1 MNNKLFKLGALLV
14 VLLALSLATAFG
26 QTVYVD
32 VTNGSDTYTGVNSTN
47 SPAGTGPLAT
57 INAGI
62 GKLANGGTLVIFA
75 GTYNGGDGAGAA
87 INITTAALT
96 GITFEFRQLNSN
108 QQVLLSAGS
117 FTYNVTGGVLTV
129 AATNGTEY
137 MTVNDLILG
146 SSTKNSSMN
155 IPVASYVQVASNNTV
170 TLWGTS
176 AFTNQAPQKTTNI
189 QVSYQGGT
197 SVVAGPESNYG
208 TYGTGTIT
216 VNKTAGT
223 SVTFNNAMT
232 LGGLNV
238 TSGDATFN
246 GAVTMGVY
254 DMQNTS
260 TGTVTFASTVGLSVV
275 TSTTNDVGTILNTS
289 TGSIVFNG
297 AVTWT
302 GTNTT
307 NVIGQAVTGQYF
319 VENQSTGSIL
329 INSSISLVASDG
341 AAARNVSGWVYNNGG
356 TLTLGAVTAAATT
369 TNSNSF
375 TLSAYNAAVGTGV
388 MNVSGGTFRGDMF
401 NGAGA
406 TTNILGATTVGGL
419 FTNAGTVA
427 TSSNMLTLS
436 GASAHA
442 TNGGTVTSAAGGGI
456 TVTAGGSSFNGGT
469 LGNLTINHGTAA
481 TTTISGAVNASNLTV
496 TKGTLSIGAA
506 TTVAT
511 AGTTTVNGG
520 TLAIGAFTFTTGGF
534 TQSSG
539 TVTLTNNVASIL
551 DLKGSFNRTAGTFT
565 NGGASS
571 IVKFTGTG
579 AQSFNGG
586 PLIQVGDLSFTNTAA
601 TITLGQSV
609 RVQGN
614 CTINASTNLALG
626 TLNIILI
633 GNASAMTNNGT
644 YTASGGGGVIFGGST
659 TVSGGLA
666 ATSQTISGTGVY
678 SYITIDVGA
687 NDVQMA
693 SVQDVKFNGVLT
705 LTSGNLEV
713 NAGGGT
719 FGPTGTAASIIR
731 NIATSGGSAKGVWVN
746 AGGFNTNSP
755 VDYDLQYTGAMTA
768 TNTLNT
774 GGTVGAEFTLG
785 NVKNL
790 TISVT
795 QPSSTSQTENTL
807 DVVSAG
813 AMTIKGNFTLT
824 APASTF
830 VNQITLP
837 AQNLTINGALT
848 VGSGSYILNGNAAN
862 PIALAG
868 DAMTHS
874 VAGTIS
880 AAGILTVTG
889 SGSALNGST
898 VSGDPATVNSV
909 AFEPAANNSNF
920 TSSNLKTI
928 SGNLTIE
935 GVSTKTGTTATIAM
949 GATDANLTGNL
960 VIGNTTLTPAVTV
973 TIAGTSTSTHGG
985 ALTLTN
991 GTLTYTRGGAG
1002 STIGGAVTLTA
1013 GTLTLGSSITVTGAT
1028 TMAAGNLTMGTFSY
1042 TQLGSG
1048 ASPDFNR
1055 TGAGALTAT
1064 TGALIL
1070 DGTTALD
1077 LTPGATF
1084 SVPRLTFKAG
1094 TIGINAAMTV
1104 SDVLTNT
1111 AGAVT
1116 LGGALTFSGN
1126 THTFT
1131 AGSIAGSALIYTGTA
1146 PTATFAASVG
1156 INSITVNTDGIFT
1169 IADKAATP
1177 AVARTVTV
1185 AGTFTQTKGDVA
1197 LGINSLTITGTFT
1210 RTAGNWTMGT
1220 GYLVFN
1226 TATAFTQGTGFAVD
1240 NLEIDQSISAA
1251 SLTTAMSVNKNLLIK
1266 GGTLTINAGKLTLGD
1281 GCLVERQADAAMLS
1295 SIPTFAGAVSV
1306 KYTTAGPIST
1316 AANFNELPATVT
1328 NFSVITPSS
1337 ATLPKNVTVNGT
1349 LTLSGVLTTTATTK
1363 NITMAD
1369 GSSLVLQAAG
1379 TTVLP
1384 VTGLVLPA
1392 SPGKISITYDGTFS
1406 VTTRELGTVTS
1417 GAYDNAV
1424 NNVTFKSGTTT
1435 LDNNLTIAGTTTF
1448 SGGTFAM
1455 AAKTVTVQGSIT
1467 QTSATSFF
1475 SSTATGTVQFTG
1487 AAAQTLTLKA
1497 DLSWPVNVSFKLS
1510 KTNATDALTL
1520 TGGNLDFAT
1529 NTPTVTFTKGLLAT
1543 GTAYVVTLKQGSAS
1557 GQPTQGYTRTSGHV
1571 VGQVKKFVDKTDV
1584 IAISRVEF
1592 PVGTADGF
1600 YRPFA
1605 IYFKNTPQA
1614 SVNLTVAHSNVRPG
1628 GQNGYPIH
1636 DGALV
1641 ITNYPNFYWYV
1652 KSDLSLAPS
1661 YLFDMEAQ
1669 AEGYAD
1675 YAADGIQNMRFV
1687 RRDSGLVSN
1696 QWVEQKNNNTNTVL
1710 YDNSTIAA
1718 NWPAVKVVDATGGVT
1733 TQGSI
1738 FSFSQINKAPVFNPA
1753 PTSMTKNEG
1762 DTVSVTFT
1770 AVDPDLG
1777 DVAVM
1782 SATVKPT
1789 GSTFDASTGKFTW
1802 VLGYDLASKT
1812 TPTATATVTIRA
1824 TDTYGPLSKDTSIV
1838 ITINNVN
1845 RAPKFNPR
1853 TVTSTPKDTDTLKVT
1868 LAATDADADALT
1880 YTYLSATPTPTNV
1893 PTVAGTVLTWK
1904 PAFADIG
1911 LTFTIKALVSD
1922 GAGGTDTLTV
1932 SATVGRSVK
1941 RGDVDGNGTVQAA
1954 DASVVLK
1961 HVAGITLITDAAAL
1975 YAADATNNGTISA
1988 FDAAYILQA
1997 AAGLITLPASATSS
2011 DNLSLNKIGVAAG
2024 TLSLSSPEAT
2034 KDAEVVKVALK
2045 LSNAA
2050 NVYAAQLTS
2059 KADFSLMS
2067 IEGVSAALP
2076 EGWQMQWNVVDNEL
2090 RVAMAGT
2097 TPLSSGEVAAITVRL
2112 KNKESRLN
2120 FSSDAMLNESS
2131 QSLGAVEIA
2140 AVPTTFA
2147 LELNYPNPF
2156 NPSTTMKYQIPNDAN
2171 VSLDVYNLQGQKIR
2185 TLVAKEQKA
2194 GYYSVVWDGR
2204 NEAGQT
2210 VSSGLYLY
2218 RVQAGSF
2225 VAVHKMM
2232 LIK

>member
-75 GTYNGGDGAGAA
+75 GTYNGGDNAGGA

-108 QQVLLSAGS
+108 NQVLLSAGA
-117 FTYNVTGGVLTV
+117 FTYNVSGGVLTL

-137 MTVNDLILG
+137 MTINDLTLG

-155 IPVASYVQVASNNTV
+155 IPVASYLQLGSNNTI

-232 LGGLNV
+232 LGGV
-238 TSGDATFN
+238 MVSSGDATFN

-254 DMQNTS
+254 DIQNTS
-260 TGTVTFASTVGLSVV
+260 TGTLTFANTVGLSVV

-302 GTNTT
+302 GTNTG
-307 NVIGQAVTGQYF
+307 NVIGQAVSGQYF
-319 VENQSTGSIL
+319 AENQSTGSIL
-329 INSSISLVASDG
+329 FNSTITLTAGDGGAS
-341 AAARNVSGWVYNNGG
+341 RNVSGWVYNNGG
-356 TLTLGAVTAAATT
+356 TLTLGTVSALATT

-388 MNVSGGTFRGDMF
+388 MNVAGGTFRGDMF

-427 TSSNMLTLS
+427 TSGNTLTLS

-442 TNGGTVTSAAGGGI
+442 TNGGTVTSSAGGGI

-481 TTTISGAVNASNLTV
+481 TTTISGAVNASNITV

-539 TVTLTNNVASIL
+539 TVTLSNSASSIL
-551 DLKGSFNRTAGTFT
+551 DLKGSFNRTAGTYT
-565 NGGASS
+565 AGAASVNS
-571 IVKFTGTG
+571 FTGTG

-586 PLIQVGDLSFTNTAA
+586 PLIQVGNLTFTNTAA

-614 CTINASTNLALG
+614 CTINASTNLSLG

-633 GNASAMTNNGT
+633 GATSAMTNNGT
-644 YTASGGGGVIFGGST
+644 YSASGGGGVIFGGAT
-659 TVSGGLA
+659 TVSGGT
-666 ATSQTISGTGVY
+666 TSGGQTFSGTGVY
-678 SYITIDVGA
+678 SYITVDVGFG
-687 NDVQMA
+687 NDVVM
-693 SVQDVKFNGVLT
+693 STVNDVKFNGVLT
-705 LTSGNLEV
+705 LTSGNIKV
-713 NAGGGT
+713 NAGGGS
-719 FGPTGTAASIIR
+719 FGPTGTSASIIR
-731 NIATSGGSAKGVWVN
+731 NIATGTASDKGVYVT

-768 TNTLNT
+768 TNSLNT
-774 GGTVGAEFTLG
+774 GGATGAEFTLG
-785 NVKNL
+785 NVRNL

-795 QPSSTSQTENTL
+795 QPSSSSQTENTL
-807 DVVSAG
+807 DIISAG

-824 APASTF
+824 APAATY

-862 PIALAG
+862 PITLAG
-868 DAMTHS
+868 DAMSHS

-880 AAGILTVTG
+880 AAGVLTVTG

-898 VSGDPATVNSV
+898 VAGDPATVASV

-935 GVSTKTGTTATIAM
+935 GVSTKTGTTATITM
-949 GATDANLTGNL
+949 GATDANLGGNL

-973 TIAGTSTSTHGG
+973 TIAGTSTSTHVG

-1028 TMAAGNLTMGTFSY
+1028 TMAAGNLVAGTFNY

-1055 TGAGALTAT
+1055 TGAGTFTAT

-1104 SDVLTNT
+1104 TDVLTNT
-1111 AGAVT
+1111 AGNVT
-1116 LGGALTFSGN
+1116 LSGALTFSGN

-1146 PTATFAASVG
+1146 PTATFKVDAA
-1156 INSITVNTDGIFT
+1156 INSITVNSTGVLT
-1169 IADKAATP
+1169 IATTDPTTP
-1177 AVARTVTV
+1177 TAHTVTV
-1185 AGTFTQTKGDVA
+1185 AGTFTQTAGDVA
-1197 LGINSLTITGTFT
+1197 LGINSLKVTGTFT

-1240 NLEIDQSISAA
+1240 NLEIDQSIAAA
-1251 SLTTAMSVNKNLLIK
+1251 SLTTAMTVNKNLLIK
-1266 GGTLTINAGKLTLGD
+1266 AGTLSINAGKLTLGD
-1281 GCLVERQADAAMLS
+1281 GCLVERQGDAAMLS

-1306 KYTTAGPIST
+1306 KYSTAGPIST
-1316 AANFNELPATVT
+1316 AANFNELPSTVT

-1337 ATLPKNVTVNGT
+1337 VTLPKNVTVNGT
-1349 LTLSGVLTTTATTK
+1349 LTLSGVLTTVASTQ

-1392 SPGKISITYDGTFS
+1392 SPGKISITYDGTFA

-1417 GAYDNAV
+1417 GAYVNPV

-1435 LDNNLTIAGTTTF
+1435 LDNNLTIVGTTTF

-1455 AAKTVTVQGSIT
+1455 AAKTVTVQGNIT

-1487 AAAQTLTLKA
+1487 AVAQTLTLKA
-1497 DLSWPVNVSFKLS
+1497 DLVWPSNVSFKLN

-1520 TGGNLDFAT
+1520 TGGNIDFAT
-1529 NTPTVTFTKGLLAT
+1529 NGTVVTFTNGVLAT

-1557 GQPTQGYTRTSGHV
+1557 GQPTQGYTRTTGFV

-1592 PVGTADGF
+1592 PVGTPDGN

-1636 DGALV
+1636 DGALT

-1652 KSDLSLAPS
+1652 KSDISLAPS

-1669 AEGYAD
+1669 AQGYAD

-1687 RRDSGLVSN
+1687 RRDSGLVNN

-1718 NWPAVKVVDATGGVT
+1718 NWPAVKVVDATGGIT

-1738 FSFSQINKAPVFNPA
+1738 FSYSQINKAPLFSAA
-1753 PTSMTKNEG
+1753 PTNLTKNEG
-1762 DTVSVTFT
+1762 DTVSVTYT
-1770 AVDPDLG
+1770 ATDPDLG
-1777 DVAVM
+1777 DLAVM
-1782 SATVKPT
+1782 SAVTLPT
-1789 GSTFDASTGKFTW
+1789 GATFNASTGKFTW
-1802 VLGYDLASKT
+1802 VLPYTLASLT
-1812 TPTATATVTIRA
+1812 SPTFVGTVTIRA
-1824 TDTYGPLSKDTSIV
+1824 TDTYGPLSKDTT
-1838 ITINNVN
+1838 ITITVNNVN
-1845 RAPKFNPR
+1845 RAPVFNPR
-1853 TVTSTPKDTDTLKVT
+1853 TVTKSLKDTDTLTV
-1868 LAATDADADALT
+1868 AMVATDADGNTLT
-1880 YTYLSATPTPTNV
+1880 YTYLSAAPAPTNV
-1893 PTVAGTVLTWK
+1893 PTVTGSTLTWK

-1911 LTFTIKALVSD
+1911 TTFVIKALVSD

-1932 SATVGRSVK
+1932 SATVTRSRA
-1941 RGDVDGNGTVQAA
+1941 RGDVDGNGSVQAA
-1954 DASVVLK
+1954 DASLVLK
-1961 HVAGITLITDAAAL
+1961 HVAGITLITDPAAL
-1975 YAADATNNGTISA
+1975 YAADASNNGTITA
-1988 FDAAYILQA
+1988 YDAALILQA
-1997 AAGLITLPASATSS
+1997 AAGLITLPASATAAQ
-2011 DNLSLNKIGVAAG
+2011 DLALNKIGVAAG
-2024 TLSLSSPEAT
+2024 MLSLSAPEAT
-2034 KDAEVVKVALK
+2034 KEPEVVKVAMR

-2050 NVYAAQLTS
+2050 NVYAAQLSS

-2097 TPLSSGEVAAITVRL
+2097 TPMPSGEVATITIRM

-2120 FSSDAMLNESS
+2120 FSSDAMLNENG
-2131 QSLGAVEIA
+2131 QTLGAVEIA

-2147 LELNYPNPF
+2147 LEQNYPNPF
-2156 NPSTTMKYQIPNDAN
+2156 NPSTTVRYQIPSDAN
-2171 VSLDVYNLQGQKIR
+2171 VNLDVYNLQGQKIR
-2185 TLVAKEQKA
+2185 TLIAKEQKA